1 MTTLKSCVSLL
12 AAKLFDDKIGHNE
25 CFLSN
30 VTIKSDRIFR
40 RNIRMSVSQKN
51 EGSET
56 KSPFFSAKQE
66 VDTFQLYHQYIHQ
79 TLNKK
84 IISHFSDFL
93 SFPIY

>member
-12 AAKLFDDKIGHNE
+12 AAKLFDDIISRAHGITGHNE

-30 VTIKSDRIFR
+30 VTIKSDRIFQ

-56 KSPFFSAKQE
+56 KSPFFCKKE
-66 VDTFQLYHQYIHQ
+66 VHTFQ
-79 TLNKK
+79 
-84 IISHFSDFL
+84 
-93 SFPIY
+93 

>member
-12 AAKLFDDKIGHNE
+12 AAKLFDDIISWDQGVTGHNE

-30 VTIKSDRIFR
+30 VTIKSDRIFQ

-56 KSPFFSAKQE
+56 KSPFFCIKE
-66 VDTFQLYHQYIHQ
+66 VDTFQ
-79 TLNKK
+79 
-84 IISHFSDFL
+84 
-93 SFPIY
+93 